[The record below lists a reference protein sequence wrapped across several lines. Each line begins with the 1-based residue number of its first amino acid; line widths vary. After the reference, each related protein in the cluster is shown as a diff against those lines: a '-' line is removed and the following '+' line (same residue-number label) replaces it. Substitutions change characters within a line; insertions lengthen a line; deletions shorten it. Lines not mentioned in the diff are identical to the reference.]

1 MFFSFRLFLFYPDF
15 VFIYLNLSA
24 NKGQVYKSTHV
35 CPPPPSEVVWMGK
48 LAFMWNLTYLLF
60 MFCIVCIK
68 NSERE
73 NKLNLLQTIF
83 L

>member
-1 MFFSFRLFLFYPDF
+1 MF
-15 VFIYLNLSA
+15 A
-24 NKGQVYKSTHV
+24 
-35 CPPPPSEVVWMGK
+35 PPPSEVVWMGK

-83 L
+83 KDKSCTGTWKEDCNQ